1 MSVSDKKVFSDDLGD
16 VLKDY
21 GIITEKQLAEVLEEQ
36 SIQGGSVC
44 ELLIAKEF
52 ATQRQ
57 ILGCYGVKSG
67 IVPIDLEKV
76 DIEPEFMVLIPE
88 KVSVAFR
95 AVPIARATKYLT
107 VAIADPLNVFE
118 LDDIALITG
127 LKVIPV
133 IANEE
138 DIKNKISDYY
148 HHADNFE
155 EIIADLEAED
165 ISEAVVDMEELNIDK
180 MREETDSAPVIKL
193 VNVILTQ
200 AIDERASDIHI
211 EPFAKSTTIRYRI
224 DGILYER
231 PSPPHSLFRAIVS
244 RIKVISQLD
253 IAERRLPQDGRFRIK
268 TRGREIDF
276 RVSILPTVH
285 GEKVVM
291 RVLDKSAQNMNIEKI
306 GLDKIGLKKFKSA
319 IYEPHGMV
327 FVTGPTGSGKTT
339 TLYAALN
346 DLNKPTTNIV
356 TVEDPVE
363 YQFPGINQ
371 VAINPDIKL
380 TFARGLRSILRQ
392 DPDIVLVGEVRD
404 FETAD
409 IAVKAALTGHLVLTT
424 LHTNDAPSAF
434 SRIID
439 MGVESFLVASAV
451 RLVVAQR
458 LLRRLCDRCKEEIQI
473 GQDTYAEIQYKYDPE
488 NPPVFYEPK
497 GCQYCRKTGYHG
509 RIAVMEVL
517 PVTSAIKELI
527 LTHASATKLKE
538 KALEEGMKTLRMC
551 GLSRAAEGM
560 TSLDEVLRVTSPD

>member
-1 MSVSDKKVFSDDLGD
+1 MSVSNEKIFSPDLVD
-16 VLKDY
+16 LLKEY
-21 GIITEKQLAEVLEEQ
+21 GIVTDEQIAEVIEEQ
-36 SIQGGSVC
+36 SIQGGGLC
-44 ELLIAKEF
+44 ELLLKNEF
-52 ATQRQ
+52 ATQEQ
-57 ILGCYGVKSG
+57 ILGCYGLKFG
-67 IVPIDLEKV
+67 IVPINLENV
-76 DIEPEFMVLIPE
+76 EIEPEFMELIPE
-88 KVSVAFR
+88 KVALAFK
-95 AVPIARATKYLT
+95 AVPIAKAAKYLT
-107 VAIADPLNVFE
+107 LAIADPLNVFA

-133 IANEE
+133 IAYE
-138 DIKNKISDYY
+138 DEIKKTISEYY
-148 HHADNFE
+148 HHTENFE
-155 EIIADLEAED
+155 EIVADLEADD
-165 ISEAVVDMEELNIDK
+165 ISEAVVDMEEINIDQMK
-180 MREETDSAPVIKL
+180 DETDSAPVIKL
-193 VNVILTQ
+193 VNIILTQ

-211 EPFAKSTTIRYRI
+211 EPFTKKTTIRYRI

-244 RIKVISQLD
+244 RIKIISQLD

-291 RVLDKSAQNMNIEKI
+291 RVLDKSAQSMNIEKI
-306 GLDKIGLKKFKSA
+306 GMDKESFEKFRKA
-319 IYEPHGMV
+319 IYQPHGMV

-346 DLNKPTTNIV
+346 ELNESTTNIV

-371 VAINPDIKL
+371 VAINSAINL
-380 TFARGLRSILRQ
+380 TFAAGLRSILRQ

-424 LHTNDAPSAF
+424 LHTNDAPGSF

-439 MGVESFLVASAV
+439 MGVEPFLVASAAH
-451 RLVVAQR
+451 LVVAQR
-458 LLRRLCDRCKEEIQI
+458 LLRRLCDKCKKKVDIDQESLKEM
-473 GQDTYAEIQYKYDPE
+473 QYILDPE
-488 NPPVFYEPK
+488 NPPTFFEPK
-497 GCQYCRKTGYHG
+497 GCQYCRNTGFSG
-509 RIAVMEVL
+509 RLAILEVL
-517 PVTSAIKELI
+517 PVTNLIKELI
-527 LTHASATKLKE
+527 LKRVSASEIKKG
-538 KALEEGMKTLRMC
+538 ALSEGFQTLRMA
-551 GLSRAAEGM
+551 GLKRAERGV